1 MKRIYI
7 VAMLCLVVA
16 VSVVSATGA
25 NAPIG
30 VDTAKGKAQD
40 FLNAPD
46 ATVQYQKTERLNLG
60 EYYVFGTGDGQVY
73 VNARTGAVERATF
86 DSARKDSRDVRLDRA
101 AAEATARAY
110 AEEKYSGFA
119 KKNMQLTRS
128 DLVSHGDAG
137 SEYSYIWREEIS
149 GVLTPN
155 TVVVNLNPSTG
166 EIVSYIGIQREIKCS
181 LEPKLSRDEALK
193 IAAGQFP
200 GIRVGNPG
208 DRCNGRPLRRVHPT
222 GRTDADMGDH
232 DEWRAGGPRSPG
244 RACRYRRTDRRSAD
258 GESIPLNHL
267 FS

>member
-1 MKRIYI
+1 MKRIHI

-16 VSVVSATGA
+16 ISVVSAAGA
-25 NAPIG
+25 SAPIG
-30 VDTAKGKAQD
+30 VDTAKERAQD

-60 EYYVFGTGDGQVY
+60 EYHVFGTGDGQIY
-73 VNARTGAVERATF
+73 VNARTGVIERVTF
-86 DSARKDSRDVRLDRA
+86 DSARKDCRDVRLDRA

-119 KKNMQLTRS
+119 KKSMQLTRS
-128 DLVSHGDAG
+128 NLVSHGDAG
-137 SEYSYIWREEIS
+137 SEYSYIWREESS

-166 EIVSYIGIQREIKCS
+166 DIVSYIGIQREIECP

-200 GIRVGNPG
+200 GIRVTSATA
-208 DRCNGRPLRRVHPT
+208 DLSVEYTRPDAQTLTWVITMRGEPEDHVLQGGLVVIDAQT
-222 GRTDADMGDH
+222 GEVLMV
-232 DEWRAGGPRSPG
+232 SP
-244 RACRYRRTDRRSAD
+244 Y
-258 GESIPLNHL
+258 L
-267 FS
+267 

>member
-73 VNARTGAVERATF
+73 VNARTGVIERATF

-110 AEEKYSGFA
+110 AEEKYSGFG
-119 KKNMQLTRS
+119 KKNMRLTRS

-166 EIVSYIGIQREIKCS
+166 EIISYLGIQREIECP

-200 GIRVGNPG
+200 GIRVTSATA
-208 DRCNGRPLRRVHPT
+208 DLSVEYTRPDTQTLTWVITMRGEPEDHVLQGGLVVIDAQT
-222 GRTDADMGDH
+222 GEVLMV
-232 DEWRAGGPRSPG
+232 SP
-244 RACRYRRTDRRSAD
+244 Y
-258 GESIPLNHL
+258 L
-267 FS
+267 

>member
-110 AEEKYSGFA
+110 AEEKYSGFG
-119 KKNMQLTRS
+119 KKNMRLTRS

-166 EIVSYIGIQREIKCS
+166 EIISYLGIQREIKCS

-193 IAAGQFP
+193 IVAGQFP
-200 GIRVGNPG
+200 GIRVTGATA
-208 DRCNGRPLRRVHPT
+208 DLSVEYTRPDTQTLTWVITMRGEPEDHVLQGGLVVIDAQT
-222 GRTDADMGDH
+222 GEVLMV
-232 DEWRAGGPRSPG
+232 SP
-244 RACRYRRTDRRSAD
+244 Y
-258 GESIPLNHL
+258 L
-267 FS
+267 

>member
-1 MKRIYI
+1 MKWIPI
-7 VAMLCLVVA
+7 TAIICLVVA

-25 NAPIG
+25 NAPNG

-73 VNARTGAVERATF
+73 VNARTGVIERATF
-86 DSARKDSRDVRLDRA
+86 DSARKDSHEIRLDRA
-101 AAEATARAY
+101 AAEAAARAY

-119 KKNMQLTRS
+119 KKSMQLTRS
-128 DLVSHGDAG
+128 NLVSHGDAG

-166 EIVSYIGIQREIKCS
+166 EIVSYIGIQREIECP

-200 GIRVGNPG
+200 GIRVTGATADPSVEYT
-208 DRCNGRPLRRVHPT
+208 RPDTQTLTWVITMKGEPEDHVLQGGLVVIDAQT
-222 GRTDADMGDH
+222 GEVLMV
-232 DEWRAGGPRSPG
+232 SP
-244 RACRYRRTDRRSAD
+244 Y
-258 GESIPLNHL
+258 L
-267 FS
+267 

>member
-1 MKRIYI
+1 MKWIPITAI
-7 VAMLCLVVA
+7 VCIIIA
-16 VSVVSATGA
+16 VSITSVAGA
-25 NAPIG
+25 GTLIG
-30 VDTAKGKAQD
+30 VDTAKENAQD

-46 ATVQYQKTERLNLG
+46 ATVQYQKTERLNQG

-73 VNARTGAVERATF
+73 VNARTGVIERATF
-86 DSARKDSRDVRLDRA
+86 DSARKDCRDVRLDRA

-119 KKNMQLTRS
+119 KKSMQLTRS

-166 EIVSYIGIQREIKCS
+166 EIVSYIGIQREIECP

-200 GIRVGNPG
+200 GIRV
-208 DRCNGRPLRRVHPT
+208 
-222 GRTDADMGDH
+222 TDATADPSVEYTRPDAQTLTWVITMRGEPEDH
-232 DEWRAGGPRSPG
+232 VLQGGLVVVDAQTGEVLMVSP
-244 RACRYRRTDRRSAD
+244 Y
-258 GESIPLNHL
+258 L
-267 FS
+267 

>member
-1 MKRIYI
+1 MKWIPI
-7 VAMLCLVVA
+7 TAIICLVVA

-25 NAPIG
+25 NAPNG

-73 VNARTGAVERATF
+73 VNARTGVIERATF
-86 DSARKDSRDVRLDRA
+86 DSARKDSHEIRLDRA
-101 AAEATARAY
+101 AAEAAARAY

-119 KKNMQLTRS
+119 KKSMQLTRS
-128 DLVSHGDAG
+128 NLVSHGDAG

-166 EIVSYIGIQREIKCS
+166 EIVSYIGIQREIECP

-200 GIRVGNPG
+200 GIRV
-208 DRCNGRPLRRVHPT
+208 
-222 GRTDADMGDH
+222 TDATADPSVEYTRPDTQTLTWVITMKGEPEDH
-232 DEWRAGGPRSPG
+232 VLQGGLVVIDAQTGEVLMVSP
-244 RACRYRRTDRRSAD
+244 Y
-258 GESIPLNHL
+258 L
-267 FS
+267 

>member
-16 VSVVSATGA
+16 VSIVSATGA
-25 NAPIG
+25 SAPIG

-73 VNARTGAVERATF
+73 VNARTGVIERATF
-86 DSARKDSRDVRLDRA
+86 DSARKGCQDIRLDRA
-101 AAEATARAY
+101 AAEVAARAY

-119 KKNMQLTRS
+119 KKSMQLTRS

-166 EIVSYIGIQREIKCS
+166 EIVSYIGIQRGIECP

-193 IAAGQFP
+193 IVAGQFP
-200 GIRVGNPG
+200 GIRVTGATA
-208 DRCNGRPLRRVHPT
+208 DLSVEYTRPDVQTLTWVITMRGEPEDHVLQGGLVVIDAQT
-222 GRTDADMGDH
+222 GEVLMV
-232 DEWRAGGPRSPG
+232 SP
-244 RACRYRRTDRRSAD
+244 Y
-258 GESIPLNHL
+258 L
-267 FS
+267 

>member
-7 VAMLCLVVA
+7 VAIICLVVA

-110 AEEKYSGFA
+110 AEEKYSGFG
-119 KKNMQLTRS
+119 KKSMQLTRS

-166 EIVSYIGIQREIKCS
+166 EIISYLGIQREIECP

-200 GIRVGNPG
+200 GIRVTSATA
-208 DRCNGRPLRRVHPT
+208 DLSVEYTRPDTQTLTWVITMRGEPEDHVLQGGLVVIDAQT
-222 GRTDADMGDH
+222 GEVLMV
-232 DEWRAGGPRSPG
+232 SP
-244 RACRYRRTDRRSAD
+244 Y
-258 GESIPLNHL
+258 L
-267 FS
+267 

>member
-1 MKRIYI
+1 MKRIHI

-16 VSVVSATGA
+16 VSVVSAAGA
-25 NAPIG
+25 SAPIG
-30 VDTAKGKAQD
+30 VDTAKERAQD

-60 EYYVFGTGDGQVY
+60 EYYVFGTGDGQIY

-110 AEEKYSGFA
+110 AEEKYSGFG
-119 KKNMQLTRS
+119 KKNMRLTRS

-166 EIVSYIGIQREIKCS
+166 EIISYLGIQREIECS

-200 GIRVGNPG
+200 GIRVTNATA
-208 DRCNGRPLRRVHPT
+208 DLSVEYTRPDAQTLTWVITIRGEPVDHVLQGGLVIIDAQT
-222 GRTDADMGDH
+222 GEVLMV
-232 DEWRAGGPRSPG
+232 SP
-244 RACRYRRTDRRSAD
+244 Y
-258 GESIPLNHL
+258 L
-267 FS
+267 

>member
-119 KKNMQLTRS
+119 KKSMQLTRS

-149 GVLTPN
+149 DVLTPN

-200 GIRVGNPG
+200 GIRVTSATA
-208 DRCNGRPLRRVHPT
+208 DLSVEYTRPDTQTLTWVITMRGEPEDHVLQGGLVVIDAQT
-222 GRTDADMGDH
+222 GEVLMV
-232 DEWRAGGPRSPG
+232 SP
-244 RACRYRRTDRRSAD
+244 Y
-258 GESIPLNHL
+258 L
-267 FS
+267 

>member
-16 VSVVSATGA
+16 VSIVSATGA
-25 NAPIG
+25 SAPIG

-73 VNARTGAVERATF
+73 VNARTGVIERATF
-86 DSARKDSRDVRLDRA
+86 DSARKGCHDIRLDPA
-101 AAEATARAY
+101 AAEVAARAY
-110 AEEKYSGFA
+110 AEEKYSGFT
-119 KKNMQLTRS
+119 KKNMRLTGS
-128 DLVSHGDAG
+128 NLVSHGDAG
-137 SEYSYIWREEIS
+137 SEYSYIWREENK

-166 EIVSYIGIQREIKCS
+166 EVITYIGIQREIKCP

-193 IAAGQFP
+193 VAAGQFP
-200 GIRVGNPG
+200 GVRVTGATA
-208 DRCNGRPLRRVHPT
+208 DLSVEYTRPDTQTLTWVITMRGEPEDHVLQGGLVVIEAQT
-222 GRTDADMGDH
+222 GEVLML
-232 DEWRAGGPRSPG
+232 SP
-244 RACRYRRTDRRSAD
+244 Y
-258 GESIPLNHL
+258 L
-267 FS
+267 

>member
-1 MKRIYI
+1 M
-7 VAMLCLVVA
+7 
-16 VSVVSATGA
+16 SATGA
-25 NAPIG
+25 NAPIGG

-46 ATVQYQKTERLNLG
+46 ATVEYQKTERLNLG
-60 EYYVFGTGDGQVY
+60 EYYVFGTGEGQVY
-73 VNARTGAVERATF
+73 VNARTGGVIERATF
-86 DSARKDSRDVRLDRA
+86 DSARKDCRDVRLDRA
-101 AAEATARAY
+101 AAEVTARAY

-119 KKNMQLTRS
+119 KKSMQLTRS

-149 GVLTPN
+149 DVLTPN

-200 GIRVGNPG
+200 GIRVTGATA
-208 DRCNGRPLRRVHPT
+208 DLSVEYTRPDVQTLTWVITMRGEPEDHVLQGGLVVIDAQT
-222 GRTDADMGDH
+222 GEVLMV
-232 DEWRAGGPRSPG
+232 SP
-244 RACRYRRTDRRSAD
+244 Y
-258 GESIPLNHL
+258 L
-267 FS
+267 

>member
-1 MKRIYI
+1 MKWIPI
-7 VAMLCLVVA
+7 TAIICLVVA

-25 NAPIG
+25 NAPNG

-73 VNARTGAVERATF
+73 VNARTGVIERATF
-86 DSARKDSRDVRLDRA
+86 DSARKDSHEIRLDRA
-101 AAEATARAY
+101 AAEAAARAY
-110 AEEKYSGFA
+110 AEEKYSSFA
-119 KKNMQLTRS
+119 KKSMQLTRS
-128 DLVSHGDAG
+128 NLVSHGDAG

-166 EIVSYIGIQREIKCS
+166 EIVSYIGIQREIECP

-200 GIRVGNPG
+200 GIRVTGATADPSVEYT
-208 DRCNGRPLRRVHPT
+208 RPDTQTLTWVITMKGEPEDHVLQGGLVVIDAQT
-222 GRTDADMGDH
+222 GEVLMV
-232 DEWRAGGPRSPG
+232 SP
-244 RACRYRRTDRRSAD
+244 Y
-258 GESIPLNHL
+258 L
-267 FS
+267 

>member
-119 KKNMQLTRS
+119 KKSMQLTRS
-128 DLVSHGDAG
+128 NLVSHGDAG

-166 EIVSYIGIQREIKCS
+166 EIISYLGIQREIECP

-200 GIRVGNPG
+200 GIRV
-208 DRCNGRPLRRVHPT
+208 
-222 GRTDADMGDH
+222 TDATADPSVEYTRPDTQTLTWVITMRGEPEDH
-232 DEWRAGGPRSPG
+232 VLQGGLVVIDAQTGEVLMVSP
-244 RACRYRRTDRRSAD
+244 Y
-258 GESIPLNHL
+258 L
-267 FS
+267 